1 MSVYK
6 RINTVDRIALAK
18 AVSMTSGTK
27 LNDRRSWRLK
37 SLKTFYQDVDA
48 NAPDAS
54 RITVNVLEME
64 KPVGLRVDVK
74 DARTSLPLTAI

>member
-1 MSVYK
+1 M
-6 RINTVDRIALAK
+6 DQIALAK
-18 AVSMTSGTK
+18 AVSTTSGTK
-27 LNDRRSWRLK
+27 KNDRRSWKQK

-54 RITVNVLEME
+54 RSTVSVLLMG
-64 KPVGLRVDVK
+64 KPVGLHVDVK